1 MQSFPDFNSLNISD
15 NPMLKDAGLES
26 QAMRAAAAKA
36 QVLLKKNDPALRLNA
51 AHCFDLSFGIAAR
64 LRRTYSN
71 DFDKFALAS
80 GIRELYAAAALNLW
94 QLWQETGNTEHL
106 TRLFVFFEQTKAQAL
121 SDALRQQRALALT
134 GIPDMLLAREE
145 SLRLDAADAV
155 NGFKEN
161 ELSGGDTSTI
171 SKRKAHAFQ
180 QEKAYA
186 DFLKDLENNT
196 PSSGNICRPD

>member
-1 MQSFPDFNSLNISD
+1 
-15 NPMLKDAGLES
+15 MLGS
-26 QAMRAAAAKA
+26 
-36 QVLLKKNDPALRLNA
+36 
-51 AHCFDLSFGIAAR
+51 CFDLSFGIAAR

-106 TRLFVFFEQTKAQAL
+106 TRLFVFLEQTKAQAL

-171 SKRKAHAFQ
+171 SKRKARAFRP
-180 QEKAYA
+180 EKSLRRLFKRPGKTMPPRA
-186 DFLKDLENNT
+186 
-196 PSSGNICRPD
+196 ICRPELKCDLPSIQSTLADPR